1 MSQMPPPGGGP
12 GWGPGPG
19 AGPGYPP
26 PVDPGYPPQPGFGPP
41 PGPGYGPQP
50 GYGPPDYGPPGYGPP
65 GAPAPGRKRS
75 PVLPIV
81 IVLAL
86 LAAGVGGYFLL
97 AGEEGGDPES
107 VARQYFEAMMDGDC
121 EAAVDLVAL
130 GDTSTEDALAEC
142 RDMVATS
149 GLGSGDVSDEV
160 AQFVPT
166 ELVSARVTEE
176 GDSSATV
183 AIEFRM
189 GDGSTSTSDL
199 ALVKVDGDWK
209 VDVDTALG
217 APTADDPVDDPA
229 DDPVDEPSDDP
240 VDLPV
245 DEPVDVGSGPPLD
258 DPEATDPDLAA
269 LAVACSEGDMASCDD
284 LYWASDLG
292 GALETYAETCGG
304 RAPSGGVSGGCQ
316 EQYG

>member
-26 PVDPGYPPQPGFGPP
+26 PADPGYPPQPGYGPP

-50 GYGPPDYGPPGYGPP
+50 GYGPPGYGPP

-97 AGEEGGDPES
+97 AGGEGGDPES

-130 GDTSTEDALAEC
+130 GDT
-142 RDMVATS
+142 
-149 GLGSGDVSDEV
+149 
-160 AQFVPT
+160 
-166 ELVSARVTEE
+166 
-176 GDSSATV
+176 
-183 AIEFRM
+183 
-189 GDGSTSTSDL
+189 
-199 ALVKVDGDWK
+199 
-209 VDVDTALG
+209 
-217 APTADDPVDDPA
+217 
-229 DDPVDEPSDDP
+229 
-240 VDLPV
+240 
-245 DEPVDVGSGPPLD
+245 
-258 DPEATDPDLAA
+258 
-269 LAVACSEGDMASCDD
+269 
-284 LYWASDLG
+284 
-292 GALETYAETCGG
+292 
-304 RAPSGGVSGGCQ
+304 
-316 EQYG
+316 